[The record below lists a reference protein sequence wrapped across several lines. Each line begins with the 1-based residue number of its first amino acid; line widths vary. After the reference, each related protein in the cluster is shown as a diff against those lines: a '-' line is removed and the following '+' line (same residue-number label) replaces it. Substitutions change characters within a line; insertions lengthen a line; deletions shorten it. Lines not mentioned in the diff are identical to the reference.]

1 MTYEKKPV
9 TLGQFLDL
17 IDSNRESEEYINIME
32 GNSKVLI
39 RGMVCYDAWEEN
51 RLINSISINENYEY
65 MVWLEDRKG
74 GDEK

>member
-17 IDSNRESEEYINIME
+17 IDSNRESEEYINIMD